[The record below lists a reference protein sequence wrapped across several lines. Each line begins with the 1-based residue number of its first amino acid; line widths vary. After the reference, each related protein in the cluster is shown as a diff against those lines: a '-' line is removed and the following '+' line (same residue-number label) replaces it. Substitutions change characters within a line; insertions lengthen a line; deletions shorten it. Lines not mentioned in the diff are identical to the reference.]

1 MGPDERSFRTHIDAG
16 PFQAGV
22 QRGDWNCGSI
32 EWPHAIITVRAAARP
47 SGPEAFALQ
56 FELDQYPQ
64 QLPTARPWDP
74 TTNQPLAQELW
85 PIGEQASGVFNPNW
99 NQGALY
105 IPCDR
110 VAIHEHPGWNND
122 YPSYRWDP
130 ARDITQY
137 LRVVRDVLNGPGYA
151 GVRPQAA

>member
-1 MGPDERSFRTHIDAG
+1 MGPDERTFRSHIDAG

-22 QRGDWNCGSI
+22 QRGDWNVGAI
-32 EWPHAIITVRAAARP
+32 EWPYAILAVRAAARP
-47 SGPEAFALQ
+47 GGPASLALQ

-74 TTNQPLAQELW
+74 LKDQPLAPELW
-85 PIGEQASGVFNPNW
+85 PIGEQASEVFKPSW

-110 VAIHEHPGWNND
+110 VAIQEHPGWNND

-151 GVRPQAA
+151 GVRLQAA